1 VLLFNGNRVLLF
13 WTALDSMVLENMFC
27 FISIFKKKCSQIYGS
42 LLRIFVGFSKDRRLS
57 TREKQVR
64 AICQT
69 RLHQHIKENAA
80 YWKQRG
86 YQKAIRDGDAN
97 TAFHHAHATQRSRS
111 NHISKVTVGEQEL
124 YSHESKMAALTNHV
138 RSIMGQTGTSTWSFD
153 VNELYDG
160 RPSASDNLTAP
171 FSEKEAVAVV
181 RSQPSMAFSP
191 GASNG
196 HATGVPIG
204 QCRFGTNK
212 QSIYGSVAQKIGMH
226 DC

>member
-1 VLLFNGNRVLLF
+1 
-13 WTALDSMVLENMFC
+13 M
-27 FISIFKKKCSQIYGS
+27 
-42 LLRIFVGFSKDRRLS
+42 S

-181 RSQPSMAFSP
+181 RSMKKLSAPRPDGCGPLFYSRAWLST
-191 GASNG
+191 AELL
-196 HATGVPIG
+196 
-204 QCRFGTNK
+204 CRFGTNQ

>member
-1 VLLFNGNRVLLF
+1 
-13 WTALDSMVLENMFC
+13 
-27 FISIFKKKCSQIYGS
+27 
-42 LLRIFVGFSKDRRLS
+42 
-57 TREKQVR
+57 
-64 AICQT
+64 
-69 RLHQHIKENAA
+69 
-80 YWKQRG
+80 
-86 YQKAIRDGDAN
+86 
-97 TAFHHAHATQRSRS
+97 
-111 NHISKVTVGEQEL
+111 
-124 YSHESKMAALTNHV
+124 MAALTNHV